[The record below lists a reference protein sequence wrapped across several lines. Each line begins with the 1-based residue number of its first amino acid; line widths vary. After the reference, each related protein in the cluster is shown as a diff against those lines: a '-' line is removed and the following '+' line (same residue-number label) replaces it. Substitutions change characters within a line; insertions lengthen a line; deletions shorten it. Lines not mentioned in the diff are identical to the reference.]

1 MYLQPTFSVSIK
13 ADKISL
19 GSTLLFEN
27 INFTLEET
35 EWTCLLGPSGVGKT
49 SLLRIIAGLVPDG
62 NNMSIRCSDHNPI
75 NGRISYMAQDDLLL
89 PWLNI
94 LDNVLIGYRLRSEK
108 ADKSKA
114 KNLIEMVGLSE
125 NVYDLP
131 YKLSGG
137 MRQRVVIALALC
149 ADPDILIADE
159 PTTALDV
166 SIQSQILALLQKL
179 KADRNLAVILIT
191 HDMAVISEVADR
203 VVVLKDGRIV
213 EMGAPAA
220 VLGTPSQTYTKSLVS
235 SVPPTDRR
243 IDRFPIMGAEQNHAA
258 DPQLIQYLRT
268 NPIFAQPLSLV

>member
-49 SLLRIIAGLVPDG
+49 SLLRIIAGLVPNG
-62 NNMSIRCSDHNPI
+62 NNMSIRCSDNNPI

-125 NVYDLP
+125 NIYDLP

-137 MRQRVVIALALC
+137 MRQRVALIRTIMENRPVVLM
-149 ADPDILIADE
+149 DE
-159 PTTALDV
+159 PFSSLDV
-166 SIQSQILALLQKL
+166 ITRVKMQEMAAELLN
-179 KADRNLAVILIT
+179 DRTVLFIT
-191 HDMAVISEVADR
+191 HDPMEALRLGDR
-203 VVVLKDGRIV
+203 IYVLSGSPV
-213 EMGAPAA
+213 E
-220 VLGTPSQTYTKSLVS
+220 
-235 SVPPTDRR
+235 
-243 IDRFPIMGAEQNHAA
+243 F
-258 DPQLIQYLRT
+258 T
-268 NPIFAQPLSLV
+268 NPIIPEGTKPRSVTDRHLIEKQASLLMQLSSASNSGSE